1 MKIDSKPY
9 SILSLYQLYRTDRLK
24 VNRKYQRKLVW
35 TIEEKQKLIDSIMNG
50 YPVPLILLAI
60 SDDDG
65 FEIIDGLQRLNAIF
79 AFVENEFDSN
89 EKYFNVASFP
99 LANQISAEGKFE
111 SVTDTDQLFSHTDS
125 VFLLNY
131 EIPVTV
137 LGKANEQEITDVFG
151 RINSY
156 GRQLSD
162 QERRQAGV
170 ITKFSQLIRKLATE
184 IRGDVS
190 DEVVLLTKVPSI
202 STKSKKEKHK
212 NYSIIAE
219 DVFWV
224 AEGVLD
230 LKSLRESNDEE
241 LLADICAS
249 IISNN
254 PFKYSKETIDE
265 IYEVGSSIQKDI
277 ERKLG
282 VYGSERLIK
291 EVQITLSCIEEIL
304 KSKNKGQT
312 LKSIVREKKRMP
324 AIRQQF
330 YAIFMA
336 FHKLLF
342 VDTRLPGNPSLI
354 LKALDGCDG
363 RLQKDRHYTDVEE
376 RRKNITTIYG
386 LIAEFFVDNTDP
398 NFSHGPGLTIDIR
411 NMLTRSEGGES
422 RTYELKQGL
431 YNLSP
436 QRQLD
441 KKLLNEKIP
450 KSLCAIANSAAGK
463 RDGFFIIGVA
473 DKEAD
478 ANKISQLDEIVPDP
492 VSGVFVVGIDRELSI
507 SSKSIDDYLRVL
519 NSAIENSKLP
529 DSFKSQIISNIDHF
543 KYNDKTIVVI
553 KVCPQNST
561 VIYNG
566 NEVYIRKDS
575 STCLVDSL
583 QEILILNDLF
593 KK

>member
-9 SILSLYQLYRTDRLK
+9 SVLSLYQLYRTDKLK

-35 TIEEKQKLIDSIMNG
+35 TIEEKQKLVDSIMNG
-50 YPVPLILLAI
+50 YPVPLILLAV

-89 EKYFNVASFP
+89 GKYFNVASFP
-99 LANQISAEGKFE
+99 LANQFSADGKFE
-111 SVTDTDQLFSHTDS
+111 SVGDTDLLFSHTES
-125 VFLLNY
+125 IFFLNY
-131 EIPVTV
+131 EIPITV
-137 LGKANEQEITDVFG
+137 LGKATEQEITDVFG

-212 NYSIIAE
+212 NYFVIAE

-265 IYEVGSSIQKDI
+265 VYEVGSSIQKDI

-282 VYGSERLIK
+282 VYGSDRLIK
-291 EVQITLSCIEEIL
+291 EVQITLSCIEEVL

-312 LKSIVREKKRMP
+312 LKSIVRKKKRMP

-342 VDTRLPGNPSLI
+342 IDKKVPGNPSLI

-363 RLQKDRHYTDVEE
+363 RLQKDRHYADVDE
-376 RRKNITTIYG
+376 RRKNIIIIHG
-386 LIAEFFVDNTDP
+386 LIAEFFDDNSDL

-431 YNLSP
+431 CDLSS

-441 KKLLNEKIP
+441 KQLLNEKIP

-478 ANKISQLDEIVPDP
+478 ANRISQLDGIIPDP
-492 VSGVFVVGIDRELSI
+492 VSEVFVVGIDRELSVTG
-507 SSKSIDDYLRVL
+507 KNVDDYLRIL
-519 NSAIENSKLP
+519 ISAIENSKLP
-529 DSFKSQIISNIDHF
+529 EGFKAQIVSNIDHF
-543 KYNDKTIVVI
+543 KYNEKTIIII
-553 KVCPQNST
+553 KVCPQNSA
-561 VIYNG
+561 VIYH

-575 STCLVDSL
+575 STCLVDDL
-583 QEILILNDLF
+583 PEILALHDLF
-593 KK
+593 KR